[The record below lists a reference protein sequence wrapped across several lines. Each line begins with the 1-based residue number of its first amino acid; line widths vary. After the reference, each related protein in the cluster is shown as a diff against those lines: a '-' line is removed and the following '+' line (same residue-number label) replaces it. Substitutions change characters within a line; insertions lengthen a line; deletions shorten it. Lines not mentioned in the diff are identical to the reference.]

1 MACASQGPCAM
12 SRYKSSLRER
22 ARALAVE
29 AYGLSRSVQQ
39 QFPALRSAGD
49 QLFRAASSIGANLA
63 ESEGLNTRKE
73 LAARYSI
80 ALKESKETLY
90 WLQLIERAEVS
101 LEPRAAPLIA
111 ECKEFIAMM
120 TSGLQKLR
128 S

>member
-1 MACASQGPCAM
+1 M

-22 ARALAVE
+22 ARAYAIE
-29 AYGLSRSVQQ
+29 TYGLSKSIAAR
-39 QFPALRSAGD
+39 FPALRSAGE
-49 QLFRAASSIGANLA
+49 QLFRAAGSIGANLA

-80 ALKESKETLY
+80 ALKESKEALY
-90 WLQLIERAEVS
+90 WLQLIETSEVS
-101 LEPRAAPLIA
+101 LRDRTAPLVA

-120 TSGLQKLR
+120 TTGLQKLR